1 MCTVPHIV
9 SVLLL
14 YYTVSRKMARFNLLL
29 LRYLSISFDTFLTC
43 LNNVTSDYTYMSTK
57 NIFAQGSW
65 VVFSGYCYCRW
76 LWKKTSA
83 RNYAHLLHTCS
94 QYPYDWCTL
103 LSKSSLHWTSCLQ
116 TRSAFALTYFQ
127 CHKMIA
133 KLNKQK
139 QSDVEIF
146 MCN

>member
-57 NIFAQGSW
+57 NIFAQGS
-65 VVFSGYCYCRW
+65 
-76 LWKKTSA
+76 
-83 RNYAHLLHTCS
+83 
-94 QYPYDWCTL
+94 
-103 LSKSSLHWTSCLQ
+103 
-116 TRSAFALTYFQ
+116 
-127 CHKMIA
+127 
-133 KLNKQK
+133 
-139 QSDVEIF
+139 
-146 MCN
+146 